1 MAETIGNLTDK
12 IIIFELK
19 RYHMKEETLRK
30 DADRQHIKECRQRLA
45 ILDMQINDLVKEM
58 NELIKKNLA
67 GKKLPRL
74 YRQFK
79 MYNDP
84 KYKK

>member
-1 MAETIGNLTDK
+1 MTETIGNLTDK

-19 RYHMKEETLRK
+19 MYHMKEETLRK
-30 DADRQHIKECRQRLA
+30 DTDRKHIKECRQKLA
-45 ILDMQINDLVKEM
+45 VLDMQINDLVKEM
-58 NELIKKNLA
+58 NELIKENLS
-67 GKKLPRL
+67 GKELPRL

-84 KYKK
+84 RYKK

>member
-1 MAETIGNLTDK
+1 MAETIGSLTDK
-12 IIIFELK
+12 IIIWELK
-19 RYHMKEETLRK
+19 RFHMKEETLRK
-30 DADRQHIKECRQRLA
+30 DTKPQHIKECHRKLAVLTLQRDDLANEMDELLEDNFSGRQ
-45 ILDMQINDLVKEM
+45 
-58 NELIKKNLA
+58 
-67 GKKLPRL
+67 LPKL